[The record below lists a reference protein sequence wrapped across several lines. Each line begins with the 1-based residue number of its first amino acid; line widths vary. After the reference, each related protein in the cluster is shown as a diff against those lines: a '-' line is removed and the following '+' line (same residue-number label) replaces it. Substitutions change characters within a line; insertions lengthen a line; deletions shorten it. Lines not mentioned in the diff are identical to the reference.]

1 MIVGITGSIA
11 CGKSIV
17 LSYLKLKGYKVLSLD
32 DICHDLLDEKSVN
45 EEVKNAL
52 GIKHLG
58 NASRKEIGDIVFN
71 DENKLKL
78 LDDILHPLA
87 IKKMELEIK
96 IARAVKGHLFI
107 EVPLLYETKMNK
119 YFDKVWFIYANQET
133 QIKRLMERNNMTLDE
148 AMNRINK
155 QISVDKKMQMA
166 ILYGDYVIDNSGD
179 LVYTYNRIDSFL
191 EEM

>member
-17 LSYLKLKGYKVLSLD
+17 LNYLKLKGYKVLSLD

-87 IKKMELEIK
+87 IKKMESEIK

>member
-17 LSYLKLKGYKVLSLD
+17 LNYLKLKGYKVLSLD
-32 DICHDLLDEKSVN
+32 DICHDLLEEEKVN
-45 EEVKNAL
+45 CEVKKAL
-52 GIKHLG
+52 GIVSIGK
-58 NASRKEIGDIVFN
+58 ASRKQIGDIVFN

-87 IKKMELEIK
+87 IEKMELEIK
-96 IARAVKGHLFI
+96 VARAVKGHLFI

-119 YFDKVWFIYANQET
+119 YFDKVWFIYANQEM
-133 QIKRLMERNNMTLDE
+133 QIKRLMERNKITLDE

>member
-17 LSYLKLKGYKVLSLD
+17 LNYLKLKGYKVLSLD
-32 DICHDLLDEKSVN
+32 DICHDLLEEEKVN
-45 EEVKNAL
+45 CRVKEAL
-52 GIKHLG
+52 GIVSIGK
-58 NASRKEIGDIVFN
+58 ASRKQIGDIVFN

-87 IKKMELEIK
+87 IEKMELEIK
-96 IARAVKGHLFI
+96 VARAVKGHLFI

>member
-17 LSYLKLKGYKVLSLD
+17 LNYLKLKGYKVLSLD
-32 DICHDLLDEKSVN
+32 DICHDLLEEEKVN
-45 EEVKNAL
+45 CKVKEAL
-52 GIKHLG
+52 GIVSIGK
-58 NASRKEIGDIVFN
+58 ASRKQIGDIAFY

-87 IKKMELEIK
+87 IEKMELEIK
-96 IARAVKGHLFI
+96 VARAVKGHLFI

>member
-17 LSYLKLKGYKVLSLD
+17 LNYLKLKGYKVLSLD

-58 NASRKEIGDIVFN
+58 NVSRKEIGDIVFN

-78 LDDILHPLA
+78 LNDILHPLA

>member
-17 LSYLKLKGYKVLSLD
+17 LNYLKLKGYKVLSLD

-87 IKKMELEIK
+87 IEKMELEIK
-96 IARAVKGHLFI
+96 VARAVKGHLFI

>member
-17 LSYLKLKGYKVLSLD
+17 LNYLKLKGYKVLSLD
-32 DICHDLLDEKSVN
+32 DICHDLLEEEKVN
-45 EEVKNAL
+45 CKVKEAL
-52 GIKHLG
+52 GIVSIGK
-58 NASRKEIGDIVFN
+58 ASRKEIGDIVFN

-119 YFDKVWFIYANQET
+119 YFDKVWFIYVNQET

>member
-52 GIKHLG
+52 GIERVG

-78 LDDILHPLA
+78 LDNILHPLA

>member
-17 LSYLKLKGYKVLSLD
+17 LNYLKLKGYKVLSLD
-32 DICHDLLDEKSVN
+32 DICHDLLEEEKVN
-45 EEVKNAL
+45 CKVKEAL
-52 GIKHLG
+52 GIVSIGK
-58 NASRKEIGDIVFN
+58 ASRKQIGDIVFN

-96 IARAVKGHLFI
+96 VARAVKGHLFI

>member
-17 LSYLKLKGYKVLSLD
+17 LNYLKLKGYKVLSLD

-96 IARAVKGHLFI
+96 IAKAVKGHLFI

-119 YFDKVWFIYANQET
+119 YFDKVWFIYANQDT